1 VNAATGVCRPYKAT
15 NPDMFL
21 KRALVTLIL
30 LPVGLA
36 VIAWGGWLYYG
47 LIALILG
54 IAAYEYVK
62 LFQVGGLQPAGVFV
76 IGATLVLAIQRAIS
90 GFENAHITLS
100 LLILLAMTYHLFQ
113 YERGSQRAGTD
124 FAVTLSGILYIGW
137 LGAYLISLRKLPDGL
152 WWLLTVL
159 PAVWLADTGAYL
171 VGSRFGRHKMTP
183 RLSPK
188 KSWEGYLGGILF
200 SVPVT
205 ALLATLWPIW
215 AGPGLAVTPLRAAL
229 VALVLSVLTI
239 LGDLGES
246 MIKRQVGVKDS
257 GNLLPGHG
265 GAFDRI
271 DSWLWAAVIGYYMIT
286 WYR

>member
-1 VNAATGVCRPYKAT
+1 
-15 NPDMFL
+15 MFL
-21 KRALVTLIL
+21 KRTAVTLIL

-47 LIALILG
+47 LIAIILA

-62 LFQVGGLQPAGVFV
+62 LFQAGGLQPAGKLV
-76 IGATLVLAIQRAIS
+76 IAATLVLAAQRATS
-90 GFENAHITLS
+90 GFENAHLS
-100 LLILLAMTYHLFQ
+100 LSLVILLALAYHLVQF
-113 YERGSQRAGTD
+113 ERGSNQAATD
-124 FAVTLSGILYIGW
+124 FAVTLSAVLYLGW
-137 LGAYLISLRKLPDGL
+137 LGPYLISLRMLPDGL

-171 VGSRFGRHKMTP
+171 IGSRFGRHKMTP

-188 KSWEGYLGGILF
+188 KSWEGYLGGILL

-205 ALLATLWPIW
+205 ALLAYFYSLW
-215 AGPGLAVTPLRAAL
+215 AGTGLVITPLRAAIL
-229 VALVLSVLTI
+229 ALALSVLTV

-265 GAFDRI
+265 GLFDRI
-271 DSWLWAAVIGYYMIT
+271 DSWLWAAVIGYYMIQSFFI
-286 WYR
+286 

>member
-1 VNAATGVCRPYKAT
+1 MGVFRPYQAAK
-15 NPDMFL
+15 PDMFL
-21 KRALVTLIL
+21 KRTAVTLVL

-47 LIALILG
+47 LITLVLG

-62 LFQVGGLQPAGVFV
+62 LFQAGGLQPTAIFV
-76 IGATLVLAIQRAIS
+76 VGATLILAVQRAIS
-90 GFENAHITLS
+90 GFDNAPLAIS

-113 YERGSQRAGTD
+113 YERGSPRAATD
-124 FAVTLSGILYIGW
+124 FAVTISGILYIGW
-137 LGAYLISLRKLPDGL
+137 LGAYLISLRMLPDGL

-188 KSWEGYLGGILF
+188 KSWEGYLGGILL

-205 ALLATLWPIW
+205 ALLATLWPVW
-215 AGPGLAVTPLRAAL
+215 AGPGLAITPLRAAL
-229 VALVLSVLTI
+229 LALVLSVLSI

-246 MIKRQVGVKDS
+246 MLKRQVGVKDS

-265 GAFDRI
+265 GIFDRI
-271 DSWLWAAVIGYYMIT
+271 DSWLWAAVIGYYLIT
-286 WYR
+286 WYL